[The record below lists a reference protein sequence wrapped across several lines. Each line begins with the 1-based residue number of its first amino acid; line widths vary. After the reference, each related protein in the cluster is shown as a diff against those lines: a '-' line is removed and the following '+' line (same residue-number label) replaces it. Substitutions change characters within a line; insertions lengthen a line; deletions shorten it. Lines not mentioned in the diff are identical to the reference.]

1 MSTTNFE
8 SLKELQL
15 ALPRILEQHG
25 ANADLTRIALVNP
38 IVALQRAGYTFS
50 AAAQQEIEQHIRFG
64 KEGAEKFR
72 ELSSSLHGL
81 LGKNIPLDDADKVA
95 AAIGALT
102 GKDKQQAEKE
112 LTRYRQLTSSHRAL
126 APEKDIHGLEGKMKK
141 GPFSNV
147 VFSMNRKKDTPA
159 KKA

>member
-25 ANADLTRIALVNP
+25 TNDDLTRIALVNP
-38 IVALQRAGYTFS
+38 IIALQRAGYTFS
-50 AAAQQEIEQHIRFG
+50 AAARQEIEEHIRFG
-64 KEGAEKFR
+64 KEDAVKFR
-72 ELSSSLHGL
+72 ELTGSLHSL
-81 LGKNIPLDDADKVA
+81 LGKKIPLDDAAQVA
-95 AAIGALT
+95 AAMVSLT
-102 GKDKQQAEKE
+102 GKDRQQAEKE
-112 LTRYRQLTSSHRAL
+112 LTRYRQLTSAHRAL
-126 APEKDIHGLEGKMKK
+126 APEKDIHALEATLKK
-141 GPFSNV
+141 GPFSRV